1 MSENK
6 EIINEDHFEFHE
18 LFYDVSVFLK
28 KQIKSKLTVPQELF
42 SAVLTGLSPAERL
55 FILQVYPD
63 IADNI
68 QELAKAR
75 LVGDKSRK

>member
-1 MSENK
+1 MKRTATIRASSNCNLYSLSRSE
-6 EIINEDHFEFHE
+6 
-18 LFYDVSVFLK
+18 L
-28 KQIKSKLTVPQELF
+28 
-42 SAVLTGLSPAERL
+42 L